1 LALGAGQRRLFRQFL
16 TEGLLLAIPG
26 ASLGILLGW
35 WSVRAFPALLPA
47 SLAEVYLPARAL
59 PAVNATALLFTL
71 VASLFA
77 AVFFGVVPAFRT
89 PRLAGRNATAD
100 KEKGHLRNALVVAQI
115 ALSLVLLVGAGLMIR
130 SLAKLQSRDFGFRTD
145 RLLTM
150 FLTMPP
156 NRYGTAQKTSN
167 FVQEVIARTQ
177 AIPGVE
183 SAGAANTIPL
193 GANRNRRAF
202 SIPGL
207 PTPPPGEEN
216 NAEFRLVTPDYFRTL
231 GIRLLKGR
239 FFSAGDRP
247 GSAGVAIVSE
257 SMTKRFWPNEN
268 LIGKRVVVADAI
280 KPESREIIGVVSD
293 TLSLGLASDVQFEI
307 YRPLYQAYWPFFH
320 LVVHTS
326 QDPLTVAGAIHKAI
340 WSVDPEE
347 PIRGSSTM
355 EQLAQDSLLSRRIM
369 VNLLTGFSTLAL
381 FLACLGI
388 YGVIAYSV
396 KQRTAEIGIRM
407 ALGATSGN
415 VLSNVLGLGLRLA
428 LVGVIAGGA
437 CALAV
442 TRFLQ
447 SLLFGVSAADPSTFL
462 AVSAL
467 MFGVA
472 VIAALVPARRAVKI
486 DPMEAL
492 RYE

>member
-1 LALGAGQRRLFRQFL
+1 
-16 TEGLLLAIPG
+16 
-26 ASLGILLGW
+26 
-35 WSVRAFPALLPA
+35 
-47 SLAEVYLPARAL
+47 
-59 PAVNATALLFTL
+59 
-71 VASLFA
+71 
-77 AVFFGVVPAFRT
+77 
-89 PRLAGRNATAD
+89 
-100 KEKGHLRNALVVAQI
+100 VAQI

-130 SLAKLQSRDFGFRTD
+130 SLAKLNTRDFGFRTD

-150 FLTMPP
+150 FLAMPP
-156 NRYGTAQKTSN
+156 NRYAGAQRTTN
-167 FVQEVIARTQ
+167 FVQEVISRTS

-183 SAGAANTIPL
+183 SAAGANAVPL
-193 GANRNRRAF
+193 GANYNRRGF

-207 PTPPPGEEN
+207 PPPPPGEEN
-216 NAEFRLVTPDYFRTL
+216 NAEFRLVTPDYFRTM

-239 FFSAGDRP
+239 FFNANDRL
-247 GSAGVAIVSE
+247 GSASVVMISE
-257 SMTKRFWPNEN
+257 SMAKRFWPNEDP
-268 LIGKRVVVADAI
+268 IGKRIVVADAI
-280 KPESREIIGVVSD
+280 KPESREIVGAVGD
-293 TLSLGLASDVQFEI
+293 TLSHGLASDVQLEI
-307 YRPLYQAYWPFFH
+307 YRPFYQAGWPFFH

-326 QDPLTVAGAIHKAI
+326 QDPLTLAGAIQKAI
-340 WSVDPEE
+340 WSVDPEQ

-355 EQLAQDSLLSRRIM
+355 EQLAQDSLVSRRIM
-369 VNLLTGFSTLAL
+369 VNLLTGSSALAL

-447 SLLFGVSAADPSTFL
+447 SLLFGVSAADPETFL

-467 MFGVA
+467 MFAVA
-472 VIAALVPARRAVKI
+472 LIAALAPARKAIKI